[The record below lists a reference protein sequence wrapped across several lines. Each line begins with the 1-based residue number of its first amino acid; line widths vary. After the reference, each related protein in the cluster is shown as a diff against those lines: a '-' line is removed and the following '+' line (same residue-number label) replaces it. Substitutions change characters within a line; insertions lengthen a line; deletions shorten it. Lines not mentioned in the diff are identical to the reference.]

1 MKVFIPPN
9 KKEKMK
15 RKILSFV
22 TFVFALSAATFAVS
36 CANTDS
42 NTTTDSNDINEHRH
56 AYASIAETPAT
67 CVTNG
72 VQAHFECVDCGKL
85 FVKNGDGE
93 YSEVVGNQLET
104 ALADHIYE
112 KVTETESTCSK
123 AGAPEH
129 YECTVCGKA
138 FIENSE
144 GEKVETSFED
154 IAYDL
159 KPHTF
164 TRWDTSGDEY
174 DVGECFCGAEM
185 PEKKFLKKLSVQDLV
200 VTEITD
206 LEIVDDVYSY
216 NESYKQGHISLDEIE
231 ADVTVNGVYCGDSRL
246 GDDINSFSLDIFSDK
261 KQHGEGQYLTVVVT
275 DELGLTHNVIAPL
288 LLVTRE
294 IATDTDL
301 NVLLGGKGVGV
312 QWKVNG
318 GALSGSEPEVYGY
331 YKVVGDIAYTAMD
344 SGIVF
349 KGTFDGGNNKIS
361 IGNDSGG
368 APMRG
373 MFDELRGTVKN
384 LVIDT
389 KYNNELDDRYY
400 FSAVLARYAYN
411 ATFENLTINYVS
423 GKDSATMGDR
433 IGFLFCQDV
442 AGCSFK
448 SVTIDA
454 KGKKIG
460 TVLSVL
466 NVWGSNR
473 GENDLTAMSFEDFKL
488 INCTEV
494 GSFTQTVANGEVKNI
509 MPWEVAGVGG
519 DMSDV
524 KVCDGEVDPLAPVL
538 LNVNIGKTY
547 GSMKDYAVS
556 VTKKVEGKEDVDIT
570 DEIEFKGNSIW
581 YDPEFVIDAEYDR
594 GKTVSFVI
602 LYDINGFKIS
612 YEIKLRVKSLS

>member
-1 MKVFIPPN
+1 
-9 KKEKMK
+9 MK

-22 TFVFALSAATFAVS
+22 TFVFALFATTFAVS
-36 CANTDS
+36 CANKGS
-42 NTTTDSNDINEHRH
+42 NTNTDSNDSNSHRH
-56 AYASIAETPAT
+56 AYASVAEIPAT
-67 CVTNG
+67 CVSNG
-72 VQAHFECVDCGKL
+72 ARAHFECVDCGKS
-85 FVKNGDGE
+85 FIKNGDE
-93 YSEVVGNQLET
+93 FVEVTESQLKT
-104 ALADHIYE
+104 AFADHVYE
-112 KVTETESTCSK
+112 KIAGTESDCSK

-129 YECTVCGKA
+129 YECKVCDKV
-138 FIENSE
+138 FIENSD
-144 GEKVETSFED
+144 GKKVETSLED

-164 TRWDTSGDEY
+164 TRWNTSGDEY

-185 PEKKFLKKLSVQDLV
+185 PEIKFLKKLSVQELV

-206 LEIVDDVYSY
+206 LEIANNVYSY
-216 NESYKQGHISLDEIE
+216 NERYKQGHISLDEIG
-231 ADVTVNGVYCGDSRL
+231 ADVTVNGVYCGDNRL
-246 GDDINSFSLDIFSDK
+246 GDDVNSFSLDIFSDK

-275 DELGLTHNVIAPL
+275 DELGFTHNVIAPL

-312 QWKVNG
+312 EWQVNG
-318 GALSGSEPEVYGY
+318 GALSGKEPEVYGY
-331 YKVVGDIAYTAMD
+331 YKVVDDIAYTATD

-361 IGNDSGG
+361 IGDDRGG

-423 GKDSATMGDR
+423 GKDSATVGDR

-442 AGCSFK
+442 AGCSFR

-454 KGKKIG
+454 RGKKIG

-473 GENDLTAMSFEDFKL
+473 GESDLEAMSFEDFRL
-488 INCTEV
+488 INCKEI
-494 GSFTQTVANGEVKNI
+494 GCFTQTVANGEVKNI
-509 MPWEVAGVGG
+509 MPWEVAGVSG
-519 DMSDV
+519 DMSDI
-524 KVCDGEVDPLAPVL
+524 KTCDGEVDPLAPVL
-538 LNVNIGKTY
+538 LNVNLGKTY
-547 GSMKDYAVS
+547 GSMKNYAVS
-556 VTKKVEGKEDVDIT
+556 VTKKVEGKEGADIT
-570 DEIEFKGNSIW
+570 DEIEFKGNGIW

-612 YEIKLRVKSLS
+612 YEIRLKVKSLS

>member
-1 MKVFIPPN
+1 
-9 KKEKMK
+9 MK

-22 TFVFALSAATFAVS
+22 TFVFALFATTFAVS
-36 CANTDS
+36 CANKDS
-42 NTTTDSNDINEHRH
+42 NTNTDSKDSNSHRH
-56 AYASIAETPAT
+56 AYASVAEIPAT
-67 CVTNG
+67 CVSNG
-72 VQAHFECVDCGKL
+72 ARAHFECVDCGKS
-85 FVKNGDGE
+85 FIKNGDE
-93 YSEVVGNQLET
+93 FVEVTESQLKT
-104 ALADHIYE
+104 AFADHVYE
-112 KVTETESTCSK
+112 KIAGTESDCSK

-129 YECTVCGKA
+129 YECKVCDKV
-138 FIENSE
+138 FIENSD
-144 GEKVETSFED
+144 GKKVETSLED

-164 TRWDTSGDEY
+164 TRWNTSGDEY

-185 PEKKFLKKLSVQDLV
+185 PEIKFLKKLSVQELV

-206 LEIVDDVYSY
+206 LEIANNVYSY
-216 NESYKQGHISLDEIE
+216 NERYKQGHISLDEIG

-246 GDDINSFSLDIFSDK
+246 GDDVNSFSLDIFSDK
-261 KQHGEGQYLTVVVT
+261 KQHGEGQYLTVAVT
-275 DELGLTHNVIAPL
+275 DELGFAHNVIAPL
-288 LLVTRE
+288 FLVTRE

-301 NVLLGGKGVGV
+301 DVLLGGKGVGA
-312 QWKVNG
+312 QWRVNG
-318 GALSGSEPEVYGY
+318 GALSGKEPEVYGY
-331 YKVVGDIAYTAMD
+331 YKVVDDIAYPATD

-361 IGNDSGG
+361 IGDDRGG

-423 GKDSATMGDR
+423 GKDSATVGDR

-473 GENDLTAMSFEDFKL
+473 GESDLAAMSFEDFRL
-488 INCTEV
+488 INCTEI
-494 GSFTQTVANGEVKNI
+494 GCFTQTVANDEAKNI
-509 MPWEVAGVGG
+509 MPWEVAGVSG
-519 DMSDV
+519 DMSDI

-538 LNVNIGKTY
+538 LNVNLGKTY
-547 GSMKDYAVS
+547 GSMKEYAVS

-570 DEIEFKGNSIW
+570 DEIEFKGNGIW
-581 YDPEFVIDAEYDR
+581 YDSEFVIDAEYDR

-602 LYDINGFKIS
+602 LYDVNGFKIS
-612 YEIKLRVKSLS
+612 YEIKLKVKTLS

>member
-1 MKVFIPPN
+1 
-9 KKEKMK
+9 MK

-22 TFVFALSAATFAVS
+22 TFVFALFATTFAVS
-36 CANTDS
+36 CANKDS
-42 NTTTDSNDINEHRH
+42 NTNTDSKDSNSQRH
-56 AYASIAETPAT
+56 AYASVAEIPAT
-67 CVTNG
+67 CVSNG
-72 VQAHFECVDCGKL
+72 ARAHFECVDCGKS
-85 FVKNGDGE
+85 FIKNGDE
-93 YSEVVGNQLET
+93 FVEVTESQLKT
-104 ALADHIYE
+104 AFADHVYE
-112 KVTETESTCSK
+112 KIAGTESDCSK

-129 YECTVCGKA
+129 YECKVCDKV
-138 FIENSE
+138 FIENSD
-144 GEKVETSFED
+144 GKKVETSLED

-164 TRWDTSGDEY
+164 TRWNTSGDEY

-185 PEKKFLKKLSVQDLV
+185 PEIKFLKKLSVQELV

-206 LEIVDDVYSY
+206 LEIANNVYSY
-216 NESYKQGHISLDEIE
+216 NERYKQGHISLDEIG

-246 GDDINSFSLDIFSDK
+246 GDDVNSFSLDIFSDK

-275 DELGLTHNVIAPL
+275 DELGFAHNVIAPL

-312 QWKVNG
+312 KWQVNG
-318 GALSGSEPEVYGY
+318 GALSGEEPEVYGY
-331 YKVVGDIAYTAMD
+331 YKVVDDIAYPATD

-361 IGNDSGG
+361 IGDDRGG

-423 GKDSATMGDR
+423 GKDSATVGDR

-473 GENDLTAMSFEDFKL
+473 GESDLAAMSFEDFRL
-488 INCTEV
+488 INCTEI
-494 GSFTQTVANGEVKNI
+494 GCFTQTVANGEAKNI
-509 MPWEVAGVGG
+509 MPWEVAGVSG
-519 DMSDV
+519 DMSDI

-538 LNVNIGKTY
+538 LNVNLGKTY
-547 GSMKDYAVS
+547 GSMKEYAVS

-570 DEIEFKGNSIW
+570 DEIEFKGNGIW
-581 YDPEFVIDAEYDR
+581 YDSEFVIDAEYDR

-602 LYDINGFKIS
+602 LYDVNGFKIS
-612 YEIKLRVKSLS
+612 YEIKLKVKTLS

>member
-1 MKVFIPPN
+1 
-9 KKEKMK
+9 MK

-22 TFVFALSAATFAVS
+22 TFVFALFATTFAVS
-36 CANTDS
+36 CANKDS
-42 NTTTDSNDINEHRH
+42 NTNTDSKDSNSHRH
-56 AYASIAETPAT
+56 AYASVAEIPAT
-67 CVTNG
+67 CVSNG
-72 VQAHFECVDCGKL
+72 ARAHFECVDCGKS
-85 FVKNGDGE
+85 FIKNGDE
-93 YSEVVGNQLET
+93 FVEVTESQLKT
-104 ALADHIYE
+104 AFADHVYE
-112 KVTETESTCSK
+112 KIAGTESDCSK

-129 YECTVCGKA
+129 YECKVCDKV
-138 FIENSE
+138 FIENSD
-144 GEKVETSFED
+144 GKKVETSLED

-164 TRWDTSGDEY
+164 TRWNTSGDEY

-185 PEKKFLKKLSVQDLV
+185 PEIKFLKKLSAQELV

-206 LEIVDDVYSY
+206 LEITDGVYSY
-216 NESYKQGHISLDEIE
+216 NERYKQGHISLDEIGT
-231 ADVTVNGVYCGDSRL
+231 AVTVNGVYCGDNRL

-261 KQHGEGQYLTVVVT
+261 KQHGEGQYLTVAVT
-275 DELGLTHNVIAPL
+275 DELGFAHNVIAPL
-288 LLVTRE
+288 FLVTRE

-301 NVLLGGKGVGV
+301 DVLLGGKGVGA

-318 GALSGSEPEVYGY
+318 GALSASEPEVYGY
-331 YKVVGDIAYTAMD
+331 YKVVDDIAYTAND

-361 IGNDSGG
+361 IGNDRSG

-373 MFDELRGTVKN
+373 MFDELRGTIKN

-400 FSAVLARYAYN
+400 FGAVLARYAYN
-411 ATFENLTINYVS
+411 ATFENLTINYAS
-423 GKDSATMGDR
+423 GKDSATTGERM
-433 IGFLFCQDV
+433 GFLFCQDV
-442 AGCSFK
+442 AGCSFR

-460 TVLSVL
+460 MVLSVL
-466 NVWGSNR
+466 NVWGGDR

-488 INCTEV
+488 INCKEI
-494 GSFTQTVANGEVKNI
+494 GCLTQTVANGEVKNI
-509 MPWEVAGVGG
+509 MPWDVAGVSG

-538 LNVNIGKTY
+538 LNVNLGKTY
-547 GSMKDYAVS
+547 GSMRDYAVS
-556 VTKKVEGKEDVDIT
+556 VTKKVDGKADEDIT
-570 DEIEFKGNSIW
+570 DEIEFKGNGIW

-602 LYDINGFKIS
+602 LYDVNGFKIS
-612 YEIKLRVKSLS
+612 YEIKLKVKTLSQ

>member
-1 MKVFIPPN
+1 
-9 KKEKMK
+9 MK

-22 TFVFALSAATFAVS
+22 TFVFALFATTFAVS
-36 CANTDS
+36 CANKDS
-42 NTTTDSNDINEHRH
+42 NTNTDSKDSNSHRH
-56 AYASIAETPAT
+56 AYASVAEIPAT
-67 CVTNG
+67 CVSNG
-72 VQAHFECVDCGKL
+72 ARAHFECVDCGKS
-85 FVKNGDGE
+85 FIKNGDE
-93 YSEVVGNQLET
+93 FVEVTESQLKT
-104 ALADHIYE
+104 AFADHVYE
-112 KVTETESTCSK
+112 KIAGTESDCSK

-129 YECTVCGKA
+129 YECKVCDKV
-138 FIENSE
+138 FIENSD
-144 GEKVETSFED
+144 GKKVETSLED

-164 TRWDTSGDEY
+164 TRWNTSGDEY

-185 PEKKFLKKLSVQDLV
+185 PEIKFLKKLSVQELV

-206 LEIVDDVYSY
+206 LEIANNVYSY
-216 NESYKQGHISLDEIE
+216 NERYKQGHISLDEIG

-246 GDDINSFSLDIFSDK
+246 GDDVNSFSLDIFSDK
-261 KQHGEGQYLTVVVT
+261 KQHGEGQYLTVAVT
-275 DELGLTHNVIAPL
+275 DELGFAHNVIAPL

-312 QWKVNG
+312 KWQVNG
-318 GALSGSEPEVYGY
+318 GALSGKEPEVYGY
-331 YKVVGDIAYTAMD
+331 YKVVDDIAYPATD

-349 KGTFDGGNNKIS
+349 KGTFDGRNNKIS
-361 IGNDSGG
+361 IGNDRSG

-373 MFDELRGTVKN
+373 MFNELRGTVKN

-423 GKDSATMGDR
+423 GKDSATVGDR

-473 GENDLTAMSFEDFKL
+473 GESDLAAMSFEDFRL
-488 INCTEV
+488 INCTEI
-494 GSFTQTVANGEVKNI
+494 GCFTQTVANGEAKNI
-509 MPWEVAGVGG
+509 MPWEVAGVSG
-519 DMSDV
+519 DMSDI

-538 LNVNIGKTY
+538 LNVNLGKTY
-547 GSMKDYAVS
+547 GSMKEYAVS

-570 DEIEFKGNSIW
+570 DEIEFKGNGIW
-581 YDPEFVIDAEYDR
+581 YDSEFVIDAEYDR

-602 LYDINGFKIS
+602 LYDVNGFKIS
-612 YEIKLRVKSLS
+612 YEIKLKVKTLS

>member
-1 MKVFIPPN
+1 
-9 KKEKMK
+9 MK

-22 TFVFALSAATFAVS
+22 TFVFALFATTFAVS
-36 CANTDS
+36 CANKDS
-42 NTTTDSNDINEHRH
+42 NTNTDSKDSNSHRH
-56 AYASIAETPAT
+56 AYASVAEIPAT
-67 CVTNG
+67 CVSNG
-72 VQAHFECVDCGKL
+72 ARAHFECVDCGKS
-85 FVKNGDGE
+85 FIKNGDE
-93 YSEVVGNQLET
+93 FVEVTESQLKT
-104 ALADHIYE
+104 AFADHVYE
-112 KVTETESTCSK
+112 KIAVTESDCSK

-129 YECTVCGKA
+129 YECKVCDKV
-138 FIENSE
+138 FIENSD
-144 GEKVETSFED
+144 GKKVETSLED

-164 TRWDTSGDEY
+164 TRWNTSGDEY

-185 PEKKFLKKLSVQDLV
+185 PEIKFLKKLSVQELV

-206 LEIVDDVYSY
+206 LEIANNVYSY
-216 NESYKQGHISLDEIE
+216 NERYKQGHISLDEIG

-246 GDDINSFSLDIFSDK
+246 GDDVNSFSLDIFSDK

-275 DELGLTHNVIAPL
+275 DELGFAHNVIAPL

-312 QWKVNG
+312 KWQVNG
-318 GALSGSEPEVYGY
+318 GALSGKEPEVYGY
-331 YKVVGDIAYTAMD
+331 YKVVDDIAYPATD

-361 IGNDSGG
+361 IGDDRGG

-423 GKDSATMGDR
+423 GKDSATVGDR

-473 GENDLTAMSFEDFKL
+473 GESDLAAMSFEDFRL
-488 INCTEV
+488 INCTEI
-494 GSFTQTVANGEVKNI
+494 GCFTQTVANGEAKNI
-509 MPWEVAGVGG
+509 MPWEVVGVSG
-519 DMSDV
+519 DMSDI

-538 LNVNIGKTY
+538 LNVNLGKTY
-547 GSMKDYAVS
+547 GSMKEYAVS

-570 DEIEFKGNSIW
+570 DEIEFKGNGIW
-581 YDPEFVIDAEYDR
+581 YDSEFVIDAEYDR

-602 LYDINGFKIS
+602 LYDVNGFKIS
-612 YEIKLRVKSLS
+612 YEIKLKVKTLS